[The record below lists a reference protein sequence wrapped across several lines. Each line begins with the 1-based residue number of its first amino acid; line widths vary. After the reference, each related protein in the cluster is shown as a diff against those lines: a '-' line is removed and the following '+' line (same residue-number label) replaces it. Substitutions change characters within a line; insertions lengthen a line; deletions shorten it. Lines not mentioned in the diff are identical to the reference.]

1 MNYNEKI
8 KEISLKTTQQYM
20 ELMKNMR
27 GILNKEAYKQTQE
40 GISIPI
46 SKEEAN
52 MLHQQ
57 VSAIRENINAF
68 NYYTAFYPNKEKTW
82 ENDIEFISHVSNIL
96 DKLAIDKNIR
106 GTHD

>member
-8 KEISLKTTQQYM
+8 KEISLKTTRQYL
-20 ELMKNMR
+20 ELMKSMKD
-27 GILNKEAYKQTQE
+27 ILNKENYKQTQA
-40 GISIPI
+40 GVSVPI

-82 ENDIEFISHVSNIL
+82 SEDIEFIAHISNIL
-96 DKLAIDKNIR
+96 DKLAIDENIR
-106 GTHD
+106 GNL